1 MKSMQCGA
9 AIKKRDGSRN
19 SFQFS
24 VFSKKK
30 LKTENCSSQE
40 IIMKKFLSIS
50 LLTTLVMC
58 LSIIGRAQEEKAL
71 EEKEKTDDGNTTVV
85 QGTLAKL
92 SLQTQL
98 SSKINEVGDEVIAV
112 LYENVRAS
120 DGSIAIPRGTEFAG
134 RVTQVKSAKMG
145 QKEATMT
152 VSFETMRMPYGI
164 EKVSTTITA
173 IDDYA
178 NDEKIKS
185 KDDEGR
191 VGGGR
196 SGGRTARNAGT
207 LGTIGIIP
215 AILLGGG
222 IGTVVTV
229 AGAGAAGGVL
239 MTKGNDIKLAPGT
252 ILRIRFERDVKL
264 PVFENSKAQPSP
276 KL

>member
-1 MKSMQCGA
+1 
-9 AIKKRDGSRN
+9 
-19 SFQFS
+19 
-24 VFSKKK
+24 
-30 LKTENCSSQE
+30 
-40 IIMKKFLSIS
+40 
-50 LLTTLVMC
+50 
-58 LSIIGRAQEEKAL
+58 
-71 EEKEKTDDGNTTVV
+71 
-85 QGTLAKL
+85 
-92 SLQTQL
+92 
-98 SSKINEVGDEVIAV
+98 
-112 LYENVRAS
+112 VRAS

-164 EKVSTTITA
+164 EKISTTITA

-178 NDEKIKS
+178 NDEKMRS
-185 KDDEGR
+185 KGDEGR